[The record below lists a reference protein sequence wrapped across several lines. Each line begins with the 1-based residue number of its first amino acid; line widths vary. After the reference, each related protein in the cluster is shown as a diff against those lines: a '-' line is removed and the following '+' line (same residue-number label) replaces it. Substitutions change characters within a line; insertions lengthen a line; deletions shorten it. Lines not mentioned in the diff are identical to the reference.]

1 MSILDNNQ
9 SSIDKSIQISN
20 NIKNTT
26 RFTFQS
32 MVNAFN
38 NGSQTFWNNPR
49 VSPTE
54 LAKALGSDAKEIFEL
69 HYALGQLINNIKPEA
84 IARGW
89 SVIGQ
94 FTMNDDGTVTI
105 IIPTPTP
112 TVTTTPTPT
121 PTPTIVPVPSSTPE
135 PISDSEDL

>member
-49 VSPTE
+49 ATPSE
-54 LAKALGSDAKEIFEL
+54 IAEALGNDAKEVFEL
-69 HYALGQLINNIKPEA
+69 HYALGQLIANIKPEA
-84 IARGW
+84 ISKGLAL
-89 SVIGQ
+89 IGQ
-94 FTMNDDGTVTI
+94 FTMNEDGTVTI
-105 IIPTPTP
+105 LDSLPN
-112 TVTTTPTPT
+112 
-121 PTPTIVPVPSSTPE
+121 PSGSV
-135 PISDSEDL
+135 